1 MSASFELAVAQ
12 EVARMRALERALY
25 DEGPW
30 AFRVGDVQPDGSQ
43 SFLHGIPA
51 DRRVD
56 HENQC
61 VVFTAELESSY
72 DQSENETS
80 IDLMTVRDRE
90 LVSSRVVVLPPGPVL
105 LTWKMGLREPVAA

>member
-30 AFRVGDVQPDGSQ
+30 AFRVGGVQPDGSQ
-43 SFLHGIPA
+43 RFLHGIPA
-51 DRRVD
+51 QRHID
-56 HENQC
+56 HARQR
-61 VVFTAELESSY
+61 VVFTAELESRQ
-72 DQSENETS
+72 DLSETETS

-90 LVSSRVVVLPPGPVL
+90 LVSSQVVVLPPGRCFF
-105 LTWKMGLREPVAA
+105 TWELGLDPVAA